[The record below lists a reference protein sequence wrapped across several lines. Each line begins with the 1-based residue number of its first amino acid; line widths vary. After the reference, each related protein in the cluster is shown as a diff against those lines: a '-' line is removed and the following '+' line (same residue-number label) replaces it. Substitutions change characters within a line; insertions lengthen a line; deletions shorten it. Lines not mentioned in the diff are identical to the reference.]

1 MANHE
6 ERISFLADFELRGD
20 RQVERSLDGIV
31 RQMIRTGSAAE
42 SAGFAVEKLFRVFNL
57 GLGGALIGSAIGL
70 SIEKITE
77 MGRKLNELQ
86 DSANKLTSKPI
97 DIMNAADIDKGI
109 DALKDKV
116 ADAAQE
122 ASHTW
127 WETFKNGLTDASYGL
142 SKPVYKAFGIDLT
155 AMSPEGQI
163 ASQETDK
170 LIALRNK
177 KHAIDKEDAVTIKQR
192 SDEDVAFKRQQAV
205 NEKPTGTS
213 HIDELNAELAYN
225 HLLQKRATEDM
236 LLLDDVNRNTY
247 KSMADREKAHAEALK
262 KLADLQIQGAKIQVE
277 LDKPRKYTA
286 TSMRKMG
293 AEAGD
298 GSHILKHL
306 LNTSGGG
313 DLPGVSDTDS
323 PFTGHHSRNDPNHLW
338 GTGSMQR
345 GAFGKG
351 AGNMALGE
359 GALGAF
365 FKGSGASTQA
375 DPATATKENTIAIRA
390 NTEAL
395 HGAMKSNS
403 SVAPTEIF

>member
-31 RQMIRTGSAAE
+31 RQMIRTGSVAE
-42 SAGFAVEKLFRVFNL
+42 SAGLAVEKLFRVFNL
-57 GLGGALIGSAIGL
+57 GLGGAILGSAIGL
-70 SIEKITE
+70 TIEKVTDL
-77 MGRKLNELQ
+77 GTKLNQLQ
-86 DSANKLTSKPI
+86 DSAYKLSSGNI
-97 DIMNAADIDKGI
+97 EIMNSGAIEKSIDTLKG
-109 DALKDKV
+109 KV
-116 ADAAQE
+116 EE
-122 ASHTW
+122 AGRESSHTW
-127 WETFKNGLTDASYGL
+127 WDNFTAGLVDASYGL
-142 SKPVYKAFGIDLT
+142 SQPIYKAMGIDLS
-155 AMSPEGQI
+155 AMSPEGQVKDE
-163 ASQETDK
+163 ETTALIKLKNLRDK
-170 LIALRNK
+170 L
-177 KHAIDKEDAVTIKQR
+177 DKEDAATIKKR
-192 SDEDVAFKRQQAV
+192 GGEDYDFKIMSSL
-205 NEKPTGTS
+205 NEKPSGTS
-213 HIDELNAELAYN
+213 HIDQLNLELDHTHTLID
-225 HLLQKRATEDM
+225 RAREDM
-236 LLLDDVNRNTY
+236 KLLDDVNRNTY
-247 KSMADREKAHAEALK
+247 KSIANREKDHAEAL
-262 KLADLQIQGAKIQVE
+262 AKIGDLTLQQQKIQAE
-277 LDKPRKYTA
+277 LDKPKKYTA
-286 TSMRKMG
+286 TSMRKLG
-293 AEAGD
+293 AEAGE
-298 GSHILKHL
+298 GSHILAHL